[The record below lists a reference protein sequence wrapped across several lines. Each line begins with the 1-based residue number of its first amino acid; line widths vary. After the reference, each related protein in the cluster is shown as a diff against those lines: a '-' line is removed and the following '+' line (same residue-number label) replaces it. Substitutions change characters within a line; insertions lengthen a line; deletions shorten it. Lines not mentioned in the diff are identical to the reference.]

1 MSSRNRSGCGCLSFL
16 GTAIVL
22 AAVGT
27 GGYLYLRGNFFG
39 QDFTPLK
46 AATVVP
52 ESAFASSYVST
63 NTKDWSKLEKF
74 GTPETQQLLSQRFQ
88 SWQQEIDNK
97 HQINLQKD
105 VIPWLGGVT
114 FAFLPSQNNGNDADL
129 LLVVGIKDRIK
140 AAQFAKKLQNQPN
153 YGTEETKYQGITITE
168 VKTPNQQQFAS
179 AVIRNHLVIAEN
191 ATTIRQ
197 AIDTFKGQPSYAQ
210 KEGVKELLQQKMNLK
225 TPLVQ
230 IYVDDYRQMSQ
241 QGSPKGLP
249 TPSLQQIKA
258 VESMVVGIGVEK
270 EGLHLQAV
278 ANLPPDQ
285 PQSLMKPLG
294 QKSLSQFP
302 SETFLLMQGQG
313 IKQGWTEIVA
323 QGQTDPDIGNILE
336 EIRQGFRQANLDAD
350 KDVFGWMDG
359 EFSFGLVNL
368 SQGGAANLG
377 LAGMMVLETSD
388 RSTGEQS
395 LQKLEQLTR
404 MMPLIGVK
412 QRKTKGIQLTEWTVP
427 QQGVVVSYGWL
438 NRQNM
443 VLTVGTSYES
453 IKQQSSQGKLAK
465 SPQYKS
471 LIAELPQKPLG
482 TFYLDVEQLTDKI
495 NQLPAVPPTNVSPEA
510 QAILETIK
518 GIGMTATLPDATTSQ
533 ADIMITLKSQP

>member
-1 MSSRNRSGCGCLSFL
+1 MSSRNRSGCGCLSVL
-16 GTAIVL
+16 GLAIVL
-22 AAVGT
+22 AAAGT

-46 AATVVP
+46 AATIVP

-74 GTPETQQLLSQRFQ
+74 GTPETRQILSQSFQ
-88 SWQQEIDNK
+88 SWQQEMDEK
-97 HQINLQKD
+97 HQIDLQKD

-114 FAFLPSQNNGNDADL
+114 FALLPSANNSNDSDL

-140 AAQFAKKLQNQPN
+140 AASFAKKLENQPN
-153 YGTEETKYQGITITE
+153 YSKQETKYQGITITE
-168 VKTPNQQQFAS
+168 VKTPNHNQFAS
-179 AVIRNHLVIAEN
+179 AIIKDYLVVAANSSMIEK
-191 ATTIRQ
+191 

-210 KEGVKELLQQKMNLK
+210 KEGVKELLQQKMSLK
-225 TPLVQ
+225 TPLVK
-230 IYVDDYRQMSQ
+230 IYVDDYGQMTQ
-241 QGSPKGLP
+241 QGSPKDLP
-249 TPSLQQIKA
+249 TPNLQQIQG
-258 VESMVVGIGVEK
+258 VESMVVGIGVEN

-285 PQSLMKPLG
+285 PKSSLKPLG
-294 QKSLSQFP
+294 NQTLSQFP

-313 IKQGWTEIVA
+313 VNQGWTEIVA
-323 QGQTDPDIGNILE
+323 QGQNNPDLSNIIDN
-336 EIRQGFRQANLDAD
+336 IRQGFRQANLDAD

-377 LAGMMVLETSD
+377 MAGMMVLETSD
-388 RSTGEQS
+388 RSIGEQS
-395 LQKLEQLTR
+395 LQKLEQITR
-404 MMPLIGVK
+404 MMPFIGVN
-412 QRKTKGIQLTEWTVP
+412 QRKAQGIELTEWTMP

-438 NRQNM
+438 NGRNM

-453 IKQQSSQGKLAK
+453 FKQQSSQGNLAK
-465 SPQYKS
+465 SPQYKR
-471 LIAELPQKPLG
+471 LISGLPNQPLG
-482 TFYLDVEQLTDKI
+482 TFYLDVEQLMDKL
-495 NQLPAVPPTNVSPEA
+495 NQFSALPPTNVPSEA
-510 QAILETIK
+510 QAMLDTIK

-533 ADIMITLKSQP
+533 ADIMITLKTQP